1 MLNHDERYL
10 VAVSGGADSVCL
22 LLVLKQLGYAV
33 EAVHCNFNLRG
44 DESRR
49 DEQFVK
55 DLCKNENIKLH
66 LIHFDTITYADMHK
80 VSIEMAARELRYRYF
95 EQLRCDIGA
104 AGICVAHH
112 QDDSVETV
120 LMNLLRGTGIHGLS
134 GIKPRNGFVLRPL
147 LCVNRQ
153 QIEAWLEQ
161 QHQAFITDS
170 SNLCNDILRNKLRLD
185 IIPRLQDVLPG
196 ACKGI
201 LNTAKNIGEATLVY
215 DQSMRETFNRLKKSD
230 FIDVQDLLNEPS
242 PESVLF
248 EWLTPLGFP
257 HAVIEQ
263 IAAVLPVAQSGRE
276 WRSDTHQ
283 LTVSRGQLIAEPLD
297 GERPTLCLPEPGT
310 YVYTGNIRIRVKV
323 ESFKTIIRA
332 ENCACLDAD
341 TVHFPLTLR
350 PIRKGDRFQP
360 YGMKGTRLVSDFL
373 TDRHLS
379 VFEKRRT
386 LVLTDGSGQ
395 ILWVA
400 GHRPDGRFC
409 VGEDTTR
416 TLVVKYDDSLS

>member
-1 MLNHDERYL
+1 MLNHNERYL

-22 LLVLKQLGYAV
+22 LLMLQQLGYAV

-44 DESRR
+44 NESQR

-55 DLCKNENIKLH
+55 DLCENENIMLH
-66 LIHFDTITYADMHK
+66 LIHFDTITYADTHK

-161 QHQAFITDS
+161 QHQTFITDS
-170 SNLCNDILRNKLRLD
+170 SNLCDDILRNKLRLD
-185 IIPRLQDVLPG
+185 IIPRLQEALPNG
-196 ACKGI
+196 CTGI

-230 FIDVQDLLNEPS
+230 SIDVQDLLNEPS

-248 EWLTPLGFP
+248 EWLAPLGFSP
-257 HAVIEQ
+257 AVIEQ
-263 IAAVLPVAQSGRE
+263 IDAMLPTIQPGRE

-283 LTVSRGQLIAEPLD
+283 LTISRGRLIAEPLD
-297 GERPTLCLPEPGT
+297 SERPTLRLPEPGT
-310 YVYTGNIRIRVKV
+310 YIYTNDIRISIKV
-323 ESFKTIIRA
+323 ESHKTIIRA

-350 PIRKGDRFQP
+350 PIQKGDRFQP
-360 YGMKGTRLVSDFL
+360 FGMKGTRLVSDFL

-379 VFEKRRT
+379 VFEKRHT
-386 LVLTDGSGQ
+386 LVLTNAVGQ
-395 ILWVA
+395 ILWVV

-409 VGEDTTR
+409 VGDDTTR
-416 TLVVKYDDSLS
+416 TLVVKCIDSLS